1 MQEIFNP
8 EVFNTVLSVMALSA
22 VVVFLCLLKVEAG
35 YGVAYTKKWGP
46 AVNNKLGWIMMEA
59 PVFFA
64 MLWLWLSSDRRGD
77 TVLVVMALLFLFHY
91 FQRSFVFP
99 FLIKGKSVM
108 PLSVILMGV
117 TFNTLNAYMIGG
129 WLFYVSPVDYYG
141 GVSWLM
147 SPMFIVGCV
156 MFFVGMAINWH
167 SDYIIRHLRKPG
179 DTGHYIPRG
188 GMFSYVTSA
197 NYFGE
202 FLEWCGFAL
211 LTFSAAGAVFALWT
225 FANLAPRAR
234 KLHQRY
240 EREFGDEYKKLN
252 RKDILPYI
260 Y

>member
-46 AVNNKLGWIMMEA
+46 AVNNKLGWILMEA

-141 GVSWLM
+141 GMSWLM

-188 GMFSYVTSA
+188 GMFRYVTSA

-252 RKDILPYI
+252 RKYILPYI

>member
-252 RKDILPYI
+252 RKYILPYI

>member
-46 AVNNKLGWIMMEA
+46 AVNNKLGWILMEA

-156 MFFVGMAINWH
+156 IFFVGMAINWH

-188 GMFSYVTSA
+188 GMFRYVTSA

-240 EREFGDEYKKLN
+240 EREFGDEYKRLN
-252 RKDILPYI
+252 RKYILPYI

>member
-46 AVNNKLGWIMMEA
+46 AVNNKLGWILMEA

-156 MFFVGMAINWH
+156 IFFVGMAINWH

-188 GMFSYVTSA
+188 GMFRYVTSA

-225 FANLAPRAR
+225 FANLAPRAH

-252 RKDILPYI
+252 RKYILPYI

>member
-8 EVFNTVLSVMALSA
+8 EVFETVIIVMVAMA
-22 VVVFLCLLKVEAG
+22 VVVFVALHKVEAG

-46 AVNNKLGWIMMEA
+46 AVNNKLGWVLMEA

-64 MLWLWLSSDRRGD
+64 MLALWLCSDRSD
-77 TVLVVMALLFLFHY
+77 NVVLIVMTSFFLFHY

-117 TFNTLNAYMIGG
+117 TFNLVNAYMIGG
-129 WLFYVSPVDYYG
+129 WLFYVSPADYYG
-141 GVSWLM
+141 GAEWFAT
-147 SPMFIVGCV
+147 PMFIVGTLV
-156 MFFVGMAINWH
+156 FLSGMAVNWH
-167 SDYIIRHLRKPG
+167 SDYIIRHLRRPG

-188 GMFSYVTSA
+188 GMFRYVTSA

-211 LTFSAAGAVFALWT
+211 LTYSSAGAVFALWT

-252 RKDILPYI
+252 RKYILPYI

>member
-1 MQEIFNP
+1 MQEIFNS
-8 EVFNTVLSVMALSA
+8 EVFDTVLLVMALSA

-46 AVNNKLGWIMMEA
+46 AVNNKLGWILMEA

-156 MFFVGMAINWH
+156 IFFVGMAINWH

-188 GMFSYVTSA
+188 GMFRYVTSA

-240 EREFGDEYKKLN
+240 EREFGDDYKRLN
-252 RKDILPYI
+252 RKYILPYI

>member
-46 AVNNKLGWIMMEA
+46 AVNNKLGWILMEA

-141 GVSWLM
+141 GMSWLM

-156 MFFVGMAINWH
+156 IFFVGMAINWH

-188 GMFSYVTSA
+188 GMFRYVTSA

-252 RKDILPYI
+252 RKYILPYI

>member
-46 AVNNKLGWIMMEA
+46 AVNNKLGWILMEA

-156 MFFVGMAINWH
+156 IFFVGMAINWH

-188 GMFSYVTSA
+188 GMFRYVTSA

-240 EREFGDEYKKLN
+240 ECEFRDEYKKLN
-252 RKDILPYI
+252 RKYILPYI

>member
-46 AVNNKLGWIMMEA
+46 AVNNKLGWILMEA

-141 GVSWLM
+141 GMSWLM

-188 GMFSYVTSA
+188 AMFRYVTSA

-252 RKDILPYI
+252 RKYILPYI

>member
-46 AVNNKLGWIMMEA
+46 AVNNKLGWILMEA

-129 WLFYVSPVDYYG
+129 WLFYVSPVDSYG
-141 GVSWLM
+141 GVSWLV

-156 MFFVGMAINWH
+156 IFFVGMAINWH

-188 GMFSYVTSA
+188 GMFRYVTSA

-252 RKDILPYI
+252 RKYILPYI

>member
-46 AVNNKLGWIMMEA
+46 AVNNKLGWILMEA

-156 MFFVGMAINWH
+156 IFFVGMAINWH

-188 GMFSYVTSA
+188 GMFRYVTSA

-240 EREFGDEYKKLN
+240 EREFGDDYKRLN
-252 RKDILPYI
+252 RKYILPYI

>member
-8 EVFNTVLSVMALSA
+8 EVFNTVLSVMALLA

-46 AVNNKLGWIMMEA
+46 AVNNKLGWILMEA

-156 MFFVGMAINWH
+156 IFFVGMAINWH

-188 GMFSYVTSA
+188 GMFRYVTSA

-240 EREFGDEYKKLN
+240 EREFGDDYKRLN
-252 RKDILPYI
+252 RKYILPYI

>member
-35 YGVAYTKKWGP
+35 YGVAYTRKWGP
-46 AVNNKLGWIMMEA
+46 AVNNKLGWILMEA

-141 GVSWLM
+141 GMSWLM

-188 GMFSYVTSA
+188 GMFRYVTSA

-252 RKDILPYI
+252 RKYILPYI

>member
-35 YGVAYTKKWGP
+35 YGVAYTRKWGP
-46 AVNNKLGWIMMEA
+46 AVNNKLGWILMEA

-141 GVSWLM
+141 GMSWLM

-156 MFFVGMAINWH
+156 IFFVGMAINWH

-188 GMFSYVTSA
+188 GMFRYVTSA

-252 RKDILPYI
+252 RKYILPYI

>member
-1 MQEIFNP
+1 
-8 EVFNTVLSVMALSA
+8 MAISA

-46 AVNNKLGWIMMEA
+46 AVNNKLGWILMEA
-59 PVFFA
+59 PVFVA

-141 GVSWLM
+141 G
-147 SPMFIVGCV
+147 
-156 MFFVGMAINWH
+156 
-167 SDYIIRHLRKPG
+167 DRK
-179 DTGHYIPRG
+179 
-188 GMFSYVTSA
+188 SV
-197 NYFGE
+197 
-202 FLEWCGFAL
+202 
-211 LTFSAAGAVFALWT
+211 V
-225 FANLAPRAR
+225 
-234 KLHQRY
+234 
-240 EREFGDEYKKLN
+240 
-252 RKDILPYI
+252 
-260 Y
+260 

>member
-46 AVNNKLGWIMMEA
+46 AVNNKLGWILMEA

-108 PLSVILMGV
+108 PISVILMGV

-147 SPMFIVGCV
+147 SPMFFVGCV
-156 MFFVGMAINWH
+156 IFFVGMAINWH

-179 DTGHYIPRG
+179 DTGHYLPRG
-188 GMFSYVTSA
+188 GMFRYVTSA

-252 RKDILPYI
+252 RKYILPYI

>member
-46 AVNNKLGWIMMEA
+46 AVNNKLGWILMEA

-108 PLSVILMGV
+108 PLLVILMGV

-156 MFFVGMAINWH
+156 IFFVGMAINWH

-188 GMFSYVTSA
+188 GMFRYVTSA

-252 RKDILPYI
+252 RKYILPYI

>member
-46 AVNNKLGWIMMEA
+46 AVNNKLGWILMEA

-156 MFFVGMAINWH
+156 IFFVGMAINWH

-188 GMFSYVTSA
+188 GMFRYVTSA

-252 RKDILPYI
+252 RKYILPYI